1 MTGKKPAELE
11 EMLELPDLFAE
22 VWSWFLR
29 LNNRRQSSGFGYNPL
44 SYSEIAAFFDL
55 LEYSPQQWELEVI
68 EVLDSVAMKHFE
80 KEADK
85 QQKIQEQ
92 KSKAKSK

>member
-11 EMLELPDLFAE
+11 ELLELPDMFSE

-44 SYSEIAAFFDL
+44 SYSEIEAFFNL
-55 LEYSPQQWELEVI
+55 LEYNPQQWELEI
-68 EVLDSVAMKHFE
+68 LEVLDSVAMKHFE
-80 KEADK
+80 KETEK
-85 QQKIQEQ
+85 QQKAQEQ
-92 KSKAKSK
+92 KSKVKSR